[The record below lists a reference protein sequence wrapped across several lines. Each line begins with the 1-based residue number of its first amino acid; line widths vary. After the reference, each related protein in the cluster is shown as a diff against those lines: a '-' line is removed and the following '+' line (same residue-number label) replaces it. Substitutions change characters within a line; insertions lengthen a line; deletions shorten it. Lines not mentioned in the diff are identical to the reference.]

1 MRALKFSFEEAVAS
15 LWRGRR
21 SGILSVITITA
32 ALFLLGAL
40 LLVSWNVDRV
50 LARWAASAEMS
61 VYLRDDVSPEHRAV
75 VDQLLADS
83 DLVAGREY
91 VSKTDA
97 LVRFKRDFADL
108 ASLAAE
114 FSDNGFPAS
123 FEVRLQPATQ
133 DAAAVQGLAARIA
146 ESGGVADVRYDRLWL
161 ERVTTGVVLM
171 RGVGIVVIAI
181 LIVAA
186 ALTVASVVRLACHTR
201 REEIE
206 IMQLVGA
213 PMIYVRGPFVA
224 EGILQG
230 GLGALV
236 ALGALW
242 TGFTAGRLRYGELAA
257 DLLGVEAMS
266 FLPWFLSGLL
276 IVGGIAV
283 GCVAGLIAASSTRE
297 MSTGRWRV
305 RR

>member
-21 SGILSVITITA
+21 SGMLSVITITA
-32 ALFLLGAL
+32 ALSLLGAL
-40 LLVSWNVDRV
+40 LLVTWNVDRV

-61 VYLRDDVSPEHRAV
+61 VYLRDDVSPEHRAA
-75 VDQLLADS
+75 VDQLLAES

-114 FSDNGFPAS
+114 FSGNRFPAS
-123 FEVRLQPATQ
+123 FEVRLQSETQ
-133 DAAAVQGLAARIA
+133 DTAAVQGLAARIA
-146 ESGGVADVRYDRLWL
+146 ETSGVADVRYDRLWL

-186 ALTVASVVRLACHTR
+186 ALTVANVVRLACHTR

-236 ALGALW
+236 ALGVLW
-242 TGFTAGRLRYGELAA
+242 AGFTVGRLWYGELAA

-276 IVGGIAV
+276 IVGGITV
-283 GCVAGLIAASSTRE
+283 GCVAGLIAAFSTRE
-297 MSTGRWRV
+297 VSTGR
-305 RR
+305 